1 MAMRTFI
8 ALPLNDDVQRKLVR
22 AREKLSSVGARVR
35 WVAGENL
42 HLTLKFLGDVEDSD
56 LNEVCR
62 LARESAAAVGPFDF
76 RVAGLSAVPAS
87 GQLRMV
93 WAQIDESTG
102 RLAELHGLIEDAY
115 LAMGSPKENR
125 RFHPH
130 LTLGRVKGG
139 RGAGELR
146 AAIERFAAADFGQ
159 VAAAELIVMSSQL
172 TAAGPVYTPLAT
184 TPIGG

>member
-1 MAMRTFI
+1 MATRTFI
-8 ALPLNDDVQRKLVR
+8 ALPLNDGVRRKLVR
-22 AREKLSSVGARVR
+22 ARDKLSSAGARVR
-35 WVAGENL
+35 WVAGGNL

-93 WAQIDESTG
+93 WAEIDEPTG
-102 RLAELHGLIEDAY
+102 RLAKLHALIEDAY
-115 LAMGSPKENR
+115 ATMGFRPENR
-125 RFHPH
+125 RFRPH

-139 RGAGELR
+139 RGVGELR
-146 AAIERFAAADFGQ
+146 EAVDKFATTDLGQ

-172 TAAGPVYTPLAT
+172 TSTGPTYTPLAT